1 MYPLGPVIVS
11 QTWQTRLE
19 KKIGCIIVPKFHLR
33 YSFIRSFFCVKLLLT
48 FLCIHSYLLSW
59 ECIYFYIQCL
69 LNEIYCVY
77 YQILGNSIKKG
88 VILQYEMYNCA
99 SVTSEENLGEYVENF
114 PAPSY
119 VSVKIIKVKKLV
131 SAFISTLSDMFVMS
145 SSPIT
150 YLFVVAHVL

>member
-1 MYPLGPVIVS
+1 
-11 QTWQTRLE
+11 
-19 KKIGCIIVPKFHLR
+19 
-33 YSFIRSFFCVKLLLT
+33 
-48 FLCIHSYLLSW
+48 
-59 ECIYFYIQCL
+59 
-69 LNEIYCVY
+69 
-77 YQILGNSIKKG
+77 
-88 VILQYEMYNCA
+88 MYNCA
-99 SVTSEENLGEYVENF
+99 SVTSEENLGEYVENV